1 MTDVLPQTSPRL
13 KARVAGALYL
23 LCIACGFF
31 AEMFVRAKLIVY
43 SDAAATAKNILA
55 SPTLY
60 RLGFFADL
68 TAMALGVVV
77 SVIFYMLLRPVNRGL
92 ALTGLVLD
100 VLSNTVS
107 ICASILLF
115 APLVVLRGDD
125 YLSGFA
131 PAQLQSLSL
140 LSIKTYE
147 LGYAVSLAFFGGSCL
162 VTGYLIFRSTFLPK
176 TIGVLLAIAGVC
188 YLTNSFVA
196 FMPKGFGDDL
206 FPWILLPCLLAEG
219 ALALWLLIVG
229 VNSSRWNEIAEAR
242 RGTTAGRWY

>member
-1 MTDVLPQTSPRL
+1 MTDLLLPQTSPRL

-31 AEMFVRAKLIVY
+31 AEMVVRAKLIVY
-43 SDAAATAKNILA
+43 TDAAVTAKNILA

-60 RLGFFADL
+60 RVGFFADL
-68 TAMALGVVV
+68 TAMALGVLV
-77 SVIFYMLLRPVNRGL
+77 SVIFYMLLKPVNRGL
-92 ALTGLVLD
+92 ALGGLVLD

-115 APLVVLRGDD
+115 APLIVLRGD
-125 YLSGFA
+125 YLSTFA
-131 PAQLQSLSL
+131 PAQLQSLAL
-140 LSIKTYE
+140 LSIKMYE

-242 RGTTAGRWY
+242 RAY